1 MMKRR
6 TYLRGCFALL
16 LVASLSWALS
26 TTSTRAESIEESAKA
41 FLDTL
46 SGDALQSLTV
56 KDVPRPERIEKF
68 RKLFND
74 YFAVKTIGR
83 WVLGR
88 NWRKA
93 TPEQQ
98 KEYLVLFE
106 DLIVVSY
113 VDRFAQYTGN
123 GLKITKTLAH
133 NEKVATVYSAIAQ
146 PNSTQPVRI
155 DWRVGYRKTGNK
167 ILDVVVEGTSMSQTM
182 RSDFGSIVRRNSG
195 DIAGL
200 INVLREKTTA
210 LKKEASAQ

>member
-16 LVASLSWALS
+16 LVASLSWAS
-26 TTSTRAESIEESAKA
+26 APRAESIEESARV

-56 KDVPRPERIEKF
+56 KDVPRTERIQKF
-68 RKLFND
+68 RKLFNN

-98 KEYLVLFE
+98 KEYLGLFE

-123 GLKITKTLAH
+123 GIKVTKTLAH
-133 NEKVATVYSAIAQ
+133 NEKVATVYSEIAQ
-146 PNSTQPVRI
+146 PNSTQPVRV
-155 DWRVGYRKTGNK
+155 DWRVGYRKIGNK

-182 RSDFGSIVRRNSG
+182 RSDFASIVRRNGG

-200 INVLREKTTA
+200 ITVLREKTTA